1 MTVPTV
7 LLSVFVAG
15 ASAAPSPA
23 GYRAGLNAMCRS
35 NTVKLHTLKAD
46 MTRAQQANDT
56 RTVAFDLGALLGVGL
71 REDAAIEAAPVPAQL
86 RTEMAPAKRLLR
98 AADAIVRKALQAL
111 AAGDGTGTVA
121 ELERLGSLDRPVN
134 RYLDAAG
141 LRDCG
146 SNQT

>member
-1 MTVPTV
+1 
-7 LLSVFVAG
+7 
-15 ASAAPSPA
+15 
-23 GYRAGLNAMCRS
+23 MCRS

-146 SNQT
+146 SNQS